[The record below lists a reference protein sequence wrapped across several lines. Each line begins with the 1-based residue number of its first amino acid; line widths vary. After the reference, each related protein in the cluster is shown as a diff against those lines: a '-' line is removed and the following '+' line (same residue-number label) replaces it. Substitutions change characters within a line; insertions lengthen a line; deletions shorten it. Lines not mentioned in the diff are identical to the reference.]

1 MTMNRI
7 RQSVICLM
15 ILTLA
20 VCLGTV
26 ALNAQTSTQGSIS
39 GSVLDPTGA
48 VVPGVAVTIHN
59 MGTNAEIKL
68 TSDASGFYKAPL
80 LEPGT
85 YRVTFVAS
93 GFATFHANGVLVQVG
108 QPTDV
113 SPHLTVGASTTSV
126 EVTELAPVLNLE
138 SPDFSASL
146 NLRALQEV
154 PINNRRWSSL
164 AMTTPGV
171 VSDSNGFG
179 LVAVRG
185 VSPIL
190 NNVEID
196 GADDNQAYYAEE
208 RGRTREAYSTTG
220 AAVREFA
227 VNTGVYSAEYG
238 RAAGGVITSV
248 TKSGTNQLHGQ
259 AYFWDRE
266 SKWNADND
274 YAKISVLNPTTNTY
288 VSTPIKP
295 KDLRKIYGFT
305 VGGALIKNKLFW
317 IYTYDQHS
325 RIFPGT
331 AVPNVASSFYAL
343 PTRAANLPSA
353 APASL
358 CSLTT
363 GYFNTTSSVDSNY
376 TLDSQ
381 ACTLAARQVAAGS
394 PSFTSL
400 TANNGQPG
408 SISVTSYD
416 TAVIAYDDMI
426 SDLNTDLGPVPRT
439 GFQEINT
446 PKLDYQITP
455 KEHVSFLYHRLRW
468 DSPGGVQT
476 QATNPYARD
485 TFGMDYV
492 KLDYGVAKL
501 TSLITTNISNEL
513 LFQESRELND
523 EGQQPTTT
531 YTQDY
536 LEGNNG
542 FTNTAAGDFSPNIPE
557 ININESSGGV
567 YAGSPYYSYR
577 KALPDEKKWQ
587 VGDVLYWNK
596 GNHSLK
602 FGVDA
607 VHNDDI
613 MNNTYE
619 SNGYE
624 SYSYFGNYFNDV
636 INSKKT
642 TPVGTCNSS
651 ASSAGTSTTN
661 ATGTYP
667 CYSSLVQGFGNPVF
681 EIATMDTGL
690 FAQDNWKATPR
701 LTLELGLRWDY
712 EALPSPSATATA
724 VNSTSGSNFYAYPGL
739 TNKPSDKWNF
749 GPRIGFSYDVTG
761 KGNTV
766 LRGGYGVYYGRITN
780 GNLLN
785 IQVDTGSYNGQL
797 TTTYKNST
805 VVGPLFPNIAST
817 ASAVNPNSY
826 FMAPNLRNPLVMEF
840 DLMMQHHLGH
850 GTYIQGSYLGA
861 LGRELPNWLDL
872 NLNPA
877 TVTPITITVSDAS
890 GLGPLPN
897 GATYTVNAYTSYGN
911 QALFG
916 SAASDF
922 QAISELISN
931 INSNY
936 NAMVLEILN
945 RSLRSIQFDASYT
958 WSHALDFAQQAGTTV
973 ATNNWYDPLATNQR
987 INYGDSSYNVPNR
1000 AVAYVL
1006 YNFPNAKTSSWVKYL
1021 SNDWSLSDNF
1031 QFQNGLPYTVGLS
1044 GSAYYY
1050 AEIGSYW
1057 NGSSGSNMIPMIGF
1071 NTKRYPHREVDDAR
1085 FQKQISFDKGRN
1097 LQLMCNIFNV
1107 ANHQNIDGLG
1117 TTAYKLSGGSSTS
1130 NTGTATY
1137 QGQIGNASLNTY
1149 QVPTSSN
1156 NSGFLYTPRQIEFAL
1171 RFNF

>member
-1 MTMNRI
+1 MTMNQLRK
-7 RQSVICLM
+7 SFICLM

-26 ALNAQTSTQGSIS
+26 ALNAQTSTEGSIS
-39 GSVLDPTGA
+39 GTVMDPSGA
-48 VVPGVAVTIHN
+48 VVPGTAVTIHN

-68 TSDASGFYKAPL
+68 TADASGYYKAPL

-85 YRVTFVAS
+85 YRVTFVAA
-93 GFATFHANGVLVQVG
+93 GFQTYRAENVIVQVA
-108 QPTDV
+108 QPTDI
-113 SPHLTVGASTTSV
+113 SPRLTVGASSTSV

-138 SPDFSASL
+138 SPDFQATL
-146 NLRALQEV
+146 NTRALQQI

-185 VSPIL
+185 ISPIL
-190 NNVEID
+190 NNIEID

-208 RGRTREAYSTTG
+208 RGRTREAYSTPG

-266 SKWNADND
+266 SKWNAEND
-274 YAKISVLNPTTNTY
+274 YAKISVLNPVTNTY
-288 VSTPIKP
+288 VATPIRP

-305 VGGALIKNKLFW
+305 AGGALIKDKLFW

-331 AVPNVASSFYAL
+331 SVPNVAAAFYAL

-358 CSLTT
+358 CNLST
-363 GYFNTTSSVDSNY
+363 GFFNTTSSVDPNY

-394 PSFTSL
+394 HTFTSL
-400 TANNGQPG
+400 TGG
-408 SISVTSYD
+408 SISVSSYD
-416 TAVIAYDDMI
+416 TAVVAYDDMI

-446 PKLDYQITP
+446 PKLDYQINP
-455 KEHVSFLYHRLRW
+455 KEHVSALYHRLRW

-501 TSLITTNISNEL
+501 TSLISNSISNEL
-513 LFQESRELND
+513 LFQYSRELDD
-523 EGQQPTTT
+523 ESQQPYTT
-531 YTQDY
+531 YSQAY
-536 LEGNNG
+536 LTGPGGNV
-542 FTNTAAGDFSPNIPE
+542 PE

-577 KALPDEKKWQ
+577 KALPDERKWQ
-587 VGDVLYWNK
+587 VGDVLYWSK

-607 VHNDDI
+607 VHNDDL

-624 SYSYFGNYFNDV
+624 SYSYFGNYFNDL
-636 INSKKT
+636 INSKMT
-642 TPVGTCNSS
+642 TPVGTCNKS
-651 ASSAGTSTTN
+651 ASSAGTATGSAAP

-667 CYSSLVQGFGNPVF
+667 CYSSLAQGFGNPVF
-681 EIATMDTGL
+681 EIATMDTGVYG
-690 FAQDNWKATPR
+690 QDNWKFSPR

-712 EALPSPSATATA
+712 EALPAPSAVATSA
-724 VNSTSGSNFYAYPGL
+724 NSTSGANFYTYPGL
-739 TNKPSDKWNF
+739 TNHPSDKMNF
-749 GPRIGFSYDVTG
+749 GPRIGFSYDVSG

-766 LRGGYGVYYGRITN
+766 VRGGYGIYYGRITN

-785 IQVDTGSYNGQL
+785 IQVNTGSANAQL
-797 TTTYKNST
+797 GTTYKNTT
-805 VVGPLFPNIAST
+805 VVGPLFPNIATT
-817 ASAVNPNSY
+817 AATVNPNSY
-826 FMAPNLRNPLVMEF
+826 FMAPNLRNPQVQEF
-840 DLMMQHHLGH
+840 DLMVQHHLGH

-877 TVTPITITVSDAS
+877 TVTNVTITVSDAS

-897 GATYTVNAYTSYGN
+897 GATYSVPTYTSYGN

-916 SAASDF
+916 TNASEF

-936 NAMVLEILN
+936 NAMVLEVLN
-945 RSLRSIQFDASYT
+945 RSLKSIQFDASYT
-958 WSHALDFAQQAGTTV
+958 WSHALDFAQQAGTTTS
-973 ATNNWYDPLATNQR
+973 TNNWYDPYSNPR
-987 INYGDSSYNVPNR
+987 VNYGDSSYNVPNR
-1000 AVAYVL
+1000 FVAYAL
-1006 YNFPNAKTSSWVKYL
+1006 YNFPSVNTTNWVKYVT
-1021 SNDWSLSDNF
+1021 NDWSMSDNF
-1031 QFQNGLPYTVGLS
+1031 QMQNGLPYTVS
-1044 GSAYYY
+1044 VSSFTSPS
-1050 AEIGSYW
+1050 IGSYW
-1057 NGSSGSNMIPMIGF
+1057 NGSSGSTMIPFIGV
-1071 NTKRYPHREVDDAR
+1071 NTKRYPRREVDDVR
-1085 FQKQISFDKGRN
+1085 FQKQISLDKGRN

-1117 TTAYKLSGGSSTS
+1117 TTAYKLSGT
-1130 NTGTATY
+1130 TATY
-1137 QGQIGNASLNTY
+1137 QGQVGNASLNTY
-1149 QVPTSSN
+1149 RVPTSSN
-1156 NSGFLYTPRQIEFAL
+1156 NSGFLYTPRQIEFAA